1 MNKYEIMV
9 VLKPLLPDDIRRDT
23 IKKIE
28 TVIKK
33 LKGKVVKSEVW
44 GKRHLAYE
52 IKGHTDG
59 YYILWGVEMPPA
71 STNLLDKEIKLTA
84 EILRHLILSVKEFDL
99 REIK

>member
-28 TVIKK
+28 DTIKK
-33 LKGKVVKSEVW
+33 IKGRIVKSEVW

-59 YYILWGVEMPPA
+59 YYILWGAEIPSESVI
-71 STNLLDKEIKLTA
+71 LLDKEIKLTT
-84 EILRHLILSVKEFDL
+84 EILRHLILNVKEFDL